1 MKIEGGCHCGE
12 IRYEAEIDPETVEI
26 CHCTDC
32 QTLSG
37 SAYRTVVPALEG
49 TLKLISGQPKSY
61 IKTAEN
67 GSQRAQVFCPNC
79 GTPIYSAAA
88 DSGSSFIGIR
98 VGTVRQRDDLQPKA
112 QYWCR
117 SAQSWAMD
125 IRSIKKFETQ

>member
-12 IRYEAEIDPETVEI
+12 IRYEAEIDPEKVEI

-49 TLKLISGQPKSY
+49 TLKLLSGQPNSY

>member
-1 MKIEGGCHCGE
+1 MKIDGGCHCGE
-12 IRYEAEIDPETVEI
+12 IRYQAEVDPEKVEI

-37 SAYRTVVPALEG
+37 AAYRTVVPALEG
-49 TLKLISGQPKSY
+49 TFKLLSGQPKVY
-61 IKTAEN
+61 VKTAEN

-79 GTPIYSAAA
+79 GTPIYSAAVG
-88 DSGSSFIGIR
+88 SGSSFIGIR

-112 QYWCR
+112 QYWHR

-125 IRSIKKFETQ
+125 IRSIRNFETQ